1 VKVGEQTIRQIPLVA
16 EEGVE
21 RLTWWD
27 LFLQMLRKVAMAGE

>member
-1 VKVGEQTIRQIPLVA
+1 VA

-27 LFLQMLRKVAMAGE
+27 LFLQIFRKVAMAGE